1 MAKSRSLEEALR
13 TASPLAAQKP
23 VLCVMTDGMDQAH
36 WSVPRLPKWKGPKR
50 FSEGKVRRPRCK
62 VQGVWCFFY
71 SLHIVVADSVQ
82 PHDSSFTAEVIA
94 RTLERCRAVAEAR
107 GLPLPKEMTLWTDNT
122 VRENKNQGVL
132 LLLASM
138 VASNMF
144 NMTAMLNHQKGH
156 THNILDQCYGI
167 IARCF
172 QSVDS
177 LEDSTASKCNTFSW
191 FNMAVMLNIFLATM
205 LASKCNT

>member
-1 MAKSRSLEEALR
+1 MRCGQTSHQAKQTNLKEVLTATKALQEHRSDVAKSQSLEEALR

-36 WSVPRLPKWKGPKR
+36 WSVPRLPQWKGPKR

-107 GLPLPKEMTLWTDNT
+107 GLPRPFGPITRSGRTKIN
-122 VRENKNQGVL
+122 GFCSS
-132 LLLASM
+132 LLAWWR
-138 VASNMF
+138 
-144 NMTAMLNHQKGH
+144 
-156 THNILDQCYGI
+156 GI
-167 IARCF
+167 C
-172 QSVDS
+172 
-177 LEDSTASKCNTFSW
+177 ST
-191 FNMAVMLNIFLATM
+191 
-205 LASKCNT
+205 